1 MPRSLA
7 KAVSCCFPIVG
18 LILYFVWQ
26 NERPRAAKAVC
37 QWAVLGVIL
46 GSFLYLV
53 SMCAGYIIL
62 GSDELGTGF
71 AGHVHVSPFA
81 GAFIFCARP
90 AVALVCSLQRIL
102 VGYLI
107 GIVCLVYCGTPHWLW
122 PLLLLAPWRWTG

>member
-1 MPRSLA
+1 MYKLRQYVEDAQVGYRRRCPGLA

-53 SMCAGYIIL
+53 SMCAGYTFIL
-62 GSDELGTGF
+62 G
-71 AGHVHVSPFA
+71 
-81 GAFIFCARP
+81 R
-90 AVALVCSLQRIL
+90 
-102 VGYLI
+102 
-107 GIVCLVYCGTPHWLW
+107 
-122 PLLLLAPWRWTG
+122 